1 MNNYEV
7 NFTLTFSNTEWI
19 EADSPEE
26 AQEDLKAIIQWS
38 YKVKFAD
45 ELLDF
50 DEITITSVE
59 ESDEEV
65 DED

>member
-38 YKVKFAD
+38 YKVMFAD

>member
-7 NFTLTFSNTEWI
+7 SFTLTFTNTEWI

-26 AQEDLKAIIQWS
+26 AQENLRTIIQQS
-38 YKVKFAD
+38 YKVMFAD
-45 ELLDF
+45 EILDF
-50 DEITITSVE
+50 DDITITSVE